1 MNKLLA
7 AIGVLL
13 TLALLA
19 PVSAQEQAAQPVIKD
34 SAGFQLA
41 IVPSF
46 QNPDTKEIN
55 YKLVIYSQIR
65 TDRLFVSWVVT
76 GGAELVAADKTE
88 GSITLSVQKDQTY
101 TVPVIMKPRL
111 QGLSNLF
118 FTVEAFEAE
127 GTYVA
132 TASQDVFSD
141 RTGTIV
147 PMASQVTIIQIAL
160 IIRGVAENTLKV
172 IGLVALVLIAYRVFN
187 YWLGPKAGKPVL
199 PLSRFLPKP
208 DLQPE

>member
-1 MNKLLA
+1 MSKLFVFTVA
-7 AIGVLL
+7 AIVLISAF
-13 TLALLA
+13 T
-19 PVSAQEQAAQPVIKD
+19 PVNIYAQEQEMAPVIKD

-46 QNPDTKEIN
+46 QNPDTKEVN

-88 GSITLSVQKDQTY
+88 GSVTLSVQENQTY
-101 TVPVIMKPRL
+101 TIPVTLKPRL

-141 RTGTIV
+141 RAGTIV

-160 IIRGVAENTLKV
+160 LIRGVAENILKL
-172 IGLVALVLIAYRVFN
+172 IGLIAVVLIGYRVFSS
-187 YWLGPKAGKPVL
+187 WLGPKAGKSAL
-199 PLSRFLPKP
+199 K
-208 DLQPE
+208 